1 MDTNGNGKIDSVEK
15 TAKKD
20 TVENLREKGFL
31 PQQGTG
37 VDKCVLG
44 DRRLSEDESVLMKN
58 EMENWTSDKTSRRD
72 LIAKCYRVVL
82 LVGDS
87 LGDFIGYKK
96 NGEYLDLAL
105 SR

>member
-31 PQQGTG
+31 PQQGTW

-44 DRRLSEDESVLMKN
+44 DRRRSEDESVLMKN
-58 EMENWTSDKTSRRD
+58 EMENWTSYHPAVMGPNHSG
-72 LIAKCYRVVL
+72 VV
-82 LVGDS
+82 
-87 LGDFIGYKK
+87 
-96 NGEYLDLAL
+96 
-105 SR
+105 